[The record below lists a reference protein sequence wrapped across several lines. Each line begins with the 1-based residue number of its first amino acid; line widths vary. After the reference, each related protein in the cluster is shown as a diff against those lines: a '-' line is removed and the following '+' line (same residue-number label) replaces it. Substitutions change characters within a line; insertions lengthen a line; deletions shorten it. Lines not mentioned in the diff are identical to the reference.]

1 MRLFLI
7 FIINCFI
14 VQSDDFIKEVSN
26 DFNMNSNFLVLDIK
40 SKEYNGTVIIENDN
54 LYLYYYK
61 IYHKDKDSYRLFVK
75 SILKKES
82 FINIGNENLDKFNF
96 IKVQSS
102 KKIDNNFKKGLNN
115 FIKNYFN
122 NGNVLKNKVTDEEQN
137 YIVKLLFENEIA
149 TFIDDETGYL
159 LIKKR

>member
-1 MRLFLI
+1 MSSCSTI
-7 FIINCFI
+7 
-14 VQSDDFIKEVSN
+14 
-26 DFNMNSNFLVLDIK
+26 
-40 SKEYNGTVIIENDN
+40 
-54 LYLYYYK
+54 
-61 IYHKDKDSYRLFVK
+61 
-75 SILKKES
+75 S
-82 FINIGNENLDKFNF
+82 FSLPILDKFNF